1 MKKSL
6 YLIVGSAI
14 LIGAIVF
21 LRKKKIAD
29 DKAKAEE
36 SAKAEEI
43 LKQDFDIAVHD
54 AGNIQ
59 AVAMNIDLINEKK
72 AKALMPLY
80 DTLWK
85 KIFDLGSVPL
95 SNKTLILL
103 KSQIKDIENQVLA
116 LGYKVHSSPRSVNGS
131 YITKK

>member
-14 LIGAIVF
+14 IIGAIVF

-29 DKAKAEE
+29 DKIRAEE

-43 LKQDFDIAVHD
+43 LIKNFESAVQQS
-54 AGNIQ
+54 GTIQ
-59 AVAMNIDLINEKK
+59 AEAMNIDLINEKK

-80 DTLWK
+80 DSLWN
-85 KIFDLGSVPL
+85 KIFKMGSVSA
-95 SNKTLILL
+95 SNKTLISL

-116 LGYKVHSSPRSVNGS
+116 LGYRVHSSPRSASGS
-131 YITKK
+131 FVTKK